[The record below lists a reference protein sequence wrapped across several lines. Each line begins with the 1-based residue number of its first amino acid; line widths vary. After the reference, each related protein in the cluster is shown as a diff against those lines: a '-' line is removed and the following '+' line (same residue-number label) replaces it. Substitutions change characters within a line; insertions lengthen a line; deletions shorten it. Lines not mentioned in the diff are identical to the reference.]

1 MKSGSR
7 ITLTI
12 MPAIIMPL
20 ATRESPAAIKRSLP
34 TIESEAVAQP
44 KYQMFIYFFTSASA
58 SPCAPKH
65 SNVPLIVTMPSTAS
79 TTEKR
84 NTSTSPEVASRAAR
98 PCRPPP
104 SACAAVVM
112 TPMPSP

>member
-1 MKSGSR
+1 M
-7 ITLTI
+7 
-12 MPAIIMPL
+12 
-20 ATRESPAAIKRSLP
+20 P

-44 KYQMFIYFFTSASA
+44 KYQIFIYFFTSASA

-104 SACAAVVM
+104 SACAVVVI
-112 TPMPSP
+112 TPTPSPRKTQPISMMTGKVNPIAASGISE